1 MEPHPYKDPFIHPWL
16 LLLLCFILLLS
27 LPDASFA
34 QTARSSPPYEPENPF
49 PLLQPDIDRWNYLAP
64 GLHGSYGSIDMR
76 YERDIVPLFTEQR
89 SWSACAWRG
98 EKVDLQL
105 ILWSSTGIRQVRC
118 EPTEFKNEKGALIGP
133 SSVQAWFVRYL
144 ISENEFTDCGR
155 RGPLNQ
161 RVFHLDLWQNPWAV
175 ARYHDVKPWSA
186 EHIALLKP
194 LLKMLGDAGEKCIT
208 TTLISHPWNAQ
219 TYDAYES

>member
-34 QTARSSPPYEPENPF
+34 QTARSSPPDYPENPF

-155 RGPLNQ
+155 RDPLNQ
-161 RVFHLDLWQNPWAV
+161 PVLHADILDDISRLDIPERSTRPVW
-175 ARYHDVKPWSA
+175 
-186 EHIALLKP
+186 
-194 LLKMLGDAGEKCIT
+194 IT
-208 TTLISHPWNAQ
+208 
-219 TYDAYES
+219 